1 MKWAALS
8 LILVAGAWAMEV
20 STAYTVAVTIHTTS
34 GAQFKMSGRVDFQEL
49 GAPDTVTV
57 EFWKDGEK
65 KTYRFLP
72 TADSVSVRLWSMPAF
87 SKGSAK

>member
-1 MKWAALS
+1 MKWMALS

-20 STAYTVAVTIHTTS
+20 NTASTVAVTIHTS
-34 GAQFKMSGRVDFQEL
+34 DGAVFKMTGRVEL
-49 GAPDTVTV
+49 QGSGVPDTVTV
-57 EFWKDGEK
+57 EIWKDGEK